1 MKMIRNI
8 SICLAAM
15 LLFVPWAHGQDLSKY
30 RDFSLR
36 TSLVELSKQVNA
48 NPVDARVIQ
57 QSPALIQE
65 LTWWPTQSYQ
75 PSASSESVQ
84 DILFS
89 FYNGDLYK
97 IVVTYQ
103 NFATQGLTAED
114 MVRAFSAKYGAATV
128 PVAPK
133 TSTTFEDYSN
143 TKIAIAFWEDS
154 QYSLTLSRSSLSNA
168 FELVMFSKQVNGQAD
183 AAIANAI
190 QQEREGAPQRQAA
203 QVKREADELEALRQT
218 NLKAFQP

>member
-1 MKMIRNI
+1 MKMIRNTA
-8 SICLAAM
+8 LYVAAM
-15 LLFVPWAHGQDLSKY
+15 LLFVPWANGQDLSKY
-30 RDFSLR
+30 RDFSLG
-36 TSLVELSKQVNA
+36 TSLVELSKQVNGK
-48 NPVDARVIQ
+48 PEDARVIQ

-75 PSASSESVQ
+75 PSAPSESVQ

-97 IVVTYQ
+97 IVVTYE

-114 MVRAFSAKYGAATV
+114 MVRAFSAKYGAATL
-128 PVAPK
+128 PVALK
-133 TSTTFEDYSN
+133 TPATIMDYSN
-143 TKIAIAFWEDS
+143 TEVAIAFWEDP
-154 QYSLTLSRSSLSNA
+154 QYSLTLSRSPLSNA
-168 FELVMFSKQVNGQAD
+168 FELVMFSKQVNAEAD
-183 AAIANAI
+183 AAIANAV
-190 QQEREGAPQRQAA
+190 QQQREDAPQRQAA

>member
-1 MKMIRNI
+1 MKMIRSI
-8 SICLAAM
+8 SSCFVAM
-15 LLFVPWAHGQDLSKY
+15 LLFVPLAHGQDLSKY
-30 RDFSLR
+30 RNFSFGM
-36 TSLVELSKQVNA
+36 SLVDLSKQVNA
-48 NPVDARVIQ
+48 KTEDASVIQ

-65 LTWWPTQSYQ
+65 LTSWPAQSYQ
-75 PSASSESVQ
+75 PSAPSESVQ

-97 IVVTYQ
+97 IVVTYE
-103 NFATQGLTAED
+103 NSATQGLTPED

-128 PVAPK
+128 PLAVK

-143 TKIAIAFWEDS
+143 TEEAIAFWEDS
-154 QYSLTLSRSSLSNA
+154 QYSLTLCRSPLSNA
-168 FELVMFSKQVNGQAD
+168 FELVMFSKQVNAQAD
-183 AAIANAI
+183 AAIAKAAR
-190 QQEREGAPQRQAA
+190 QQREDAPRRQAA